1 MPKQY
6 IIDYGNIE
14 LGKIMTNKDMLI
26 RIDRKASINPFSEP

>member
-14 LGKIMTNKDMLI
+14 LGKIKPNKDMLI
-26 RIDRKASINPFSEP
+26 RIDKKDSINSFSEP